1 MTDAYKIETKDELL
15 EKITEEIE
23 VLESIF
29 DGEGIVLKKAE
40 EIACSEA
47 DVSTSGSGSQDDID
61 SPLSQFMVQIELDLK
76 PNTGMDNAK
85 VGLLAQVRMIF
96 DQFYPY
102 RAPKILLINKKGL
115 DQD

>member
-1 MTDAYKIETKDELL
+1 MDSYKIETKDELI
-15 EKITEEIE
+15 EKISEEIE

-40 EIACSEA
+40 EITCSEA
-47 DVSTSGSGSQDDID
+47 DVSTTGSAASQEDNDA
-61 SPLSQFMVQIELDLK
+61 SLSQFLVQIELDLK

-96 DQFYPY
+96 D
-102 RAPKILLINKKGL
+102 
-115 DQD
+115 

>member
-1 MTDAYKIETKDELL
+1 MTDVYKIESKEDLIQKINEELD
-15 EKITEEIE
+15 

-29 DGEGIVLKKAE
+29 DGEGVILKKAE
-40 EIACSEA
+40 EVTCSEV

-102 RAPKILLINKKGL
+102 RAPKI
-115 DQD
+115 